1 MPIVYNDVMHCF
13 IKLNINLTPIPNAME
28 HAGKHLMFVKPVN
41 PNIVLTTRIVY
52 RVPFNGL
59 PTISPFVFRG
69 RIYELDVKLF

>member
-1 MPIVYNDVMHCF
+1 
-13 IKLNINLTPIPNAME
+13 ME

-59 PTISPFVFRG
+59 PAISPFVFRG
-69 RIYELDVKLF
+69 RINELDVKLF